1 MMLDELREKFKQ
13 WTSNKKQT
21 RNPTKLYQT
30 CFNDTDVARR
40 SICENQTNN
49 EQDFDEDL
57 AQIVSFSVFILFGII
72 GIIGF
77 IGNAL
82 VVIGK

>member
-1 MMLDELREKFKQ
+1 M
-13 WTSNKKQT
+13 
-21 RNPTKLYQT
+21 YQT

-40 SICENQTNN
+40 SICDNHTNN
-49 EQDFDEDL
+49 EQDLLDEDL
-57 AQIVSFSVFILFGII
+57 VQIVSFSVFILFGII

-82 VVIGK
+82 VVIGEWENILYILILFVWLLLI